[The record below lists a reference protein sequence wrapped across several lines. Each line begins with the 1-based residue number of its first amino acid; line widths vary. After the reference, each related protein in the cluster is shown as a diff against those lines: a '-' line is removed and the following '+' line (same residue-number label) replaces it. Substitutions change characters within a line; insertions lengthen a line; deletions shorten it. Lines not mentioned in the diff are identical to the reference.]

1 MHFHAIPTYSHR
13 INGEVKTLA
22 DIDAPCQKVEE
33 KSLADRMLNNFL
45 ALKASK
51 IGRLP
56 ASGTGSDLDCLTGKI
71 PRASGVYLLKEE
83 EYYKIGHTTNF
94 AIRIGSIRT
103 SNPREVE
110 VITFIETV
118 NRAQAKRLETAL
130 HKFFA
135 LKRVRGEWFEL
146 CSDDIQFFKDFQL
159 ATGQKPLESLDV
171 GAFSRAKKEIAIKS
185 IIQASKSLKRRT
197 MTVQDI
203 MQESPK
209 VGLTFAGWQDILHQF
224 DREKILYF
232 SGNLVRVPL
241 DLIG

>member
-1 MHFHAIPTYSHR
+1 MHFAVPSYRHN
-13 INGEVKTLA
+13 INGDIKTSA
-22 DIDAPCQKVEE
+22 DLELPCTKVEE

-94 AIRIGSIRT
+94 AIRISSIRT
-103 SNPREVE
+103 ANPREVE
-110 VITFIETV
+110 IITFIETV
-118 NRAQAKRLETAL
+118 NRAQAQRLETAL

-159 ATGQKPLESLDV
+159 ATGQKPLEKLDV
-171 GAFSRAKKEIAIKS
+171 EAFSRVKKEIAIKS
-185 IIQASKSLKRRT
+185 IIQAAKSLKRRT

-209 VGLTFAGWQDILHQF
+209 VGLTFAGWKDILHQF

-232 SGNLVRVPL
+232 SGNLVRVPQ

>member
-1 MHFHAIPTYSHR
+1 MHFSVPTYSHR

-22 DIDAPCQKVEE
+22 DLESPYAPIEE

-56 ASGTGSDLDCLTGKI
+56 ASGTNSDLDCLTGKV
-71 PRASGVYLLKEE
+71 PRASGVYLIKDR

-94 AIRIGSIRT
+94 AIRITSIRT
-103 SNPREVE
+103 SNPREIE

-135 LKRVRGEWFEL
+135 LKRVQGEWFEL
-146 CSDDIQFFKDFQL
+146 CSDDIQFFRDFQI
-159 ATGQKPLESLDV
+159 ATGQQPLENLDIV
-171 GAFSRAKKEIAIKS
+171 TFSRVKKELAIKS
-185 IIQASKSLKRRT
+185 IIQTAKSLKRRT

-203 MQESPK
+203 MQESSS
-209 VGLTFAGWQDILHQF
+209 VGLTFAGWQDILHLL

-232 SGNLVRVPL
+232 SGNLIRVPQ

>member
-1 MHFHAIPTYSHR
+1 MHFYSVPTYSHR

-22 DIDAPCQKVEE
+22 DLEPPYAPVEE
-33 KSLADRMLNNFL
+33 KSLADRMLQNFL
-45 ALKASK
+45 FLKASK

-56 ASGTGSDLDCLTGKI
+56 ATGSGSDLDCLAGKI
-71 PRASGVYLLKEE
+71 PNSPGVYLIREGE
-83 EYYKIGHTTNF
+83 FHKIGHTTNF
-94 AIRIGSIRT
+94 ALRLSSIRT
-103 SNPREVE
+103 ANPHEIE

-146 CSDDIQFFKDFQL
+146 CSDDIQFFKDFRDS
-159 ATGQKPLESLDV
+159 TGQKPLENLDV
-171 GAFSRAKKEIAIKS
+171 VAFSRVKKELAIKS
-185 IIQASKSLKRRT
+185 IIQAAKSLKRRT

-203 MQESPK
+203 MKESSS

-232 SGNLVRVPL
+232 SGNLVRVPQ

>member
-1 MHFHAIPTYSHR
+1 MHFSVPTYRHR
-13 INGEVKTLA
+13 INGEVKNLA
-22 DIDAPCQKVEE
+22 DLEPPYAKIEE

-45 ALKASK
+45 ELKASK

-56 ASGTGSDLDCLTGKI
+56 ASGTNSDLDCLAGKI
-71 PRASGVYLLKEE
+71 PKASGVYLLKDG

-94 AIRIGSIRT
+94 AIRISSIRT

-118 NRAQAKRLETAL
+118 NRAQAERLETAL

-135 LKRVRGEWFEL
+135 LKRVRCEWFEL
-146 CSDDIQFFKDFQL
+146 CSDDIQFFKDFQM
-159 ATGQKPLESLDV
+159 ATGQKPLESLDIV
-171 GAFSRAKKEIAIKS
+171 AFSQAKKELAIKS

-203 MQESPK
+203 IQESSH
-209 VGLTFAGWQDILHQF
+209 VGLTFTGWQDILHQF

-232 SGNLVRVPL
+232 SGNLVRVPA

>member
-1 MHFHAIPTYSHR
+1 MHFYSVPTYSHR

-22 DIDAPCQKVEE
+22 DLEPPYAPIEE

-56 ASGTGSDLDCLTGKI
+56 ASGTNSDLDCLAGKI
-71 PRASGVYLLKEE
+71 PKASGVYLIKDG

-94 AIRIGSIRT
+94 AIRISSIRT

-135 LKRVRGEWFEL
+135 LKRVQGEWFEL
-146 CSDDIQFFKDFQL
+146 CNDDIQFFRDFQS
-159 ATGQKPLESLDV
+159 ATGQKPLENLDMV
-171 GAFSRAKKEIAIKS
+171 TFNKVKKELAIKS
-185 IIQASKSLKRRT
+185 IIQASKSLNRRT

-203 MQESPK
+203 MQESPT
-209 VGLTFAGWQDILHQF
+209 VGLTFAGWKDILYQL
-224 DREKILYF
+224 DYEKIIYF
-232 SGNLVRVPL
+232 SGNLVRVPR